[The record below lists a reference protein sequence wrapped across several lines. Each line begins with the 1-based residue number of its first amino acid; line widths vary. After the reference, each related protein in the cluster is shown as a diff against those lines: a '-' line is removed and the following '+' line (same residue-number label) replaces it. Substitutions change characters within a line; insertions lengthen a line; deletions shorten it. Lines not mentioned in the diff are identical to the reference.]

1 MSVKHKVQHFL
12 VEYMGLYWPDGDAGK
27 LRKAAK
33 AWRKFAGEVEKIR
46 TPVNNQATSLI
57 HNNKGEAIE
66 AFEVFWHRYA
76 KGEKDGW
83 LHDLAESSKRM
94 AEGLEQLAAAV
105 DKAMD
110 DLWDKIIEDLAVL
123 GAAVVVAMATGGALA
138 GPAGAAATAIVEA
151 GAALGVVVSTTVAEV
166 VGVTLASAA
175 LGGLESVTVNL
186 AVAQPIKIAQGRQD
200 GINFTEAGN
209 AANDGMI
216 YGGMFGGF
224 GSLAKNAGA
233 AGGFRNLFN
242 GVRPMDVELAQAARL
257 PVNIDCALD
266 PIDVATGAMLLPATD
281 VTLPGALPLVVER
294 THISS
299 NRTGAWFGPTWAST
313 FDERVQIDGDG
324 VVYAAADGMRLVYP
338 VPAPGEPV
346 LPVKGPRRP
355 LTWDGTP
362 GGVMTIADPQTGIT
376 RTFGGLVPTE
386 EPGILQLP
394 LESVEDRNGARIDF
408 ERTATGTPTGIRHSG
423 GSYVAVETEV
433 IGEAAGARV
442 TALRLLDEPPS
453 PYEPPTAP
461 GRGTTLIRYGYD
473 GAGNLTEVT
482 NSSGKPLRFTYDA
495 EGRITSWT
503 DRNDSSY
510 RYTYDASGRVVRT
523 EGSDGFLS
531 GSLAYD
537 PETRT
542 TTVTD
547 SFGHERTYRYNAD
560 ALVTEETDP
569 LGHKTL
575 TKWDERG
582 ADRLSVTD
590 PLGRTTRYAY
600 DEAGNLAKVV
610 LPDGS
615 QGSALYNEFRKPVEV
630 TEPGGATWRH
640 TYDDRGNLA
649 TTTDP
654 TGAET
659 RYAHD
664 DRGHLT
670 AVTDALGNVSQV
682 SCDAAGLPVEITD
695 PLGHR
700 TTVVRDPFGRIVEA
714 VDPLGRATRTTWT
727 PEGRP
732 SRREYPDGT
741 SETWAWDGE
750 DNLLT
755 HTDTAG
761 NTTRHEAGHFDLPTS
776 RTDPDGTTYAF
787 AYDTELRLTGV
798 TNPQGLTWSYAYDAA
813 GRLTSETDFNGRT
826 LTYAHDAAG
835 GLTTRTNGAGES
847 LHFTRDTLGRVTEQR
862 GDDDAVTTFSYD
874 AAGNLAG
881 AANADASLAYER
893 DVLGRVLTESV
904 NGRTTTYAYDALGR
918 RVRRVTPSGLAS
930 EWTYDA
936 AGRPVGLSG
945 EAGGLTFAYDAAGRE
960 TERRLGDGATL
971 TQEWDAADR
980 VTRQVVKGAERL
992 LQHREYA
999 YREDGY
1005 LTEIRELTSGTRR
1018 FDLDPSGRVTTV
1030 RAHGWTER
1038 YAYDGAGNV
1047 TSVTAPAHAAAGR
1060 REFEGTLI
1068 RRAGS
1073 TRYEHDAQGRLTSK
1087 TARLLNGQT
1096 RVWTYTW
1103 DAEDRLREAVTPEGE
1118 RWRYAYDPLGRRIS
1132 KRLLSEAGE
1141 TAEETSFSWDGTRLA
1156 EQTTAD
1162 GRVTTWDYAPGTHRP
1177 LTQTDRTRLARSA
1190 GKSLIAEF
1198 AEGDAERD
1206 FGTHFHAVITDAVGT
1221 PTELIT
1227 PTGELAWQHRT
1238 TLWGTS
1244 LPSPPSD
1251 GIDCPLRFPG
1261 QYADAETGLHYN
1273 YFRYYDN
1280 EAHRYVTPDPLGL
1293 VPADNHHGYVVNP
1306 YGWGDPLGLAPEGC
1320 KIAQPSHDYSPSR
1333 NAAFRKA
1340 KRHLG
1345 IPMSQQPDELQMVP
1359 MTGRSGRQVM
1369 DENGQAV
1376 MTREYVYTRG
1386 DGSRVI
1392 IQDHSAGHQF
1402 GEGGVGDQGR
1412 HLNVR
1417 PFENPRTGKVP
1428 GTAQHYEY

>member
-12 VEYMGLYWPDGDAGK
+12 IDYMGLYWPDGDADK

-33 AWRKFAGEVEKIR
+33 AWRKFAGEVEKVR

-76 KGEKDGW
+76 KGSKDGW
-83 LHDLAESSKRM
+83 LQDLAESSKKM
-94 AEGLEQLAAAV
+94 ADGLEKLAEAT

-110 DLWDKIIEDLAVL
+110 QLWEKIIEDVVVL
-123 GAAVVVAMATGGALA
+123 GAAVTVALLTGGALA

-166 VGVTLASAA
+166 AGVTLAAA
-175 LGGLESVTVNL
+175 AFGGLESVTVNL
-186 AVAQPIKIAQGRQD
+186 AVAQPIRIAQGRQD

-209 AANDGMI
+209 AANDGML
-216 YGGMFGGF
+216 YGGMFGGM
-224 GSLAKNAGA
+224 GALAKNAGA
-233 AGGFRNLFN
+233 AGGYRNLFK

-294 THISS
+294 THVSS
-299 NRTGAWFGPTWAST
+299 YRSGAWFGPTWAST

-423 GSYVAVETEV
+423 GYYVAVETDV
-433 IGEAAGARV
+433 IGAAGARV

-473 GAGNLTEVT
+473 DAGNLTEVT

-503 DRNDSSY
+503 DRNDTSY
-510 RYTYDASGRVVRT
+510 SYTYDADGRVTRT
-523 EGSDGFLS
+523 DGTDGHLS

-537 PETRT
+537 TATRT

-547 SFGHERTYRYNAD
+547 SLGHERTYRYNAD

-569 LGHKTL
+569 LGHKTV

-600 DEAGNLAKVV
+600 DEAGNLAQVT

-615 QGSALYNEFRKPVEV
+615 QGAALYNELRKPVEV

-640 TYDDRGNLA
+640 TYDERGNLL

-664 DRGHLT
+664 DRGHL
-670 AVTDALGNVSQV
+670 AVVTDALGHASQV
-682 SCDAAGLPVEITD
+682 TCDAAGLPVEITD

-700 TTVVRDPFGRIVEA
+700 TTVVRDLFGRIVEA

-727 PEGRP
+727 PEGKP

-741 SETWAWDGE
+741 SETWTWDGE
-750 DNLLT
+750 GNLVS
-755 HTDTAG
+755 HTDAAG
-761 NTTRHEAGHFDLPTS
+761 NTVTHTAGHFDLPAS

-787 AYDTELRLTGV
+787 TYDTELRLTGV

-813 GRLTSETDFNGRT
+813 GRLTTETDFNGRT

-835 GLTTRTNGAGES
+835 GLTTRTNGAGEA
-847 LHFTRDTLGRVTEQR
+847 LHFTRDALGRATEQR
-862 GDDDAVTTFSYD
+862 GDAGETATFAYD
-874 AAGNLAG
+874 AAGNLIRAV
-881 AANADASLAYER
+881 NADAELVYER
-893 DVLGRVLTESV
+893 DAFGRVLSETV
-904 NGRTTTYAYDALGR
+904 NGRTTRYTYDAAGR
-918 RVRRVTPSGLAS
+918 RTRRVSPSGLAS
-930 EWTYDA
+930 EWAYDA
-936 AGRPVGLSG
+936 AGRPTALAGD
-945 EAGGLTFAYDAAGRE
+945 AGGLTFAYDAAGRE
-960 TERRLGDGATL
+960 TERRLGEGATL
-971 TQEWDAADR
+971 TQDWDAVDR
-980 VTRQVVKGAERL
+980 LTTQVVRGGADRL
-992 LQHREYA
+992 LQHRSYA

-1018 FDLDPSGRVTTV
+1018 FDLDRSGRVTTV
-1030 RAHGWTER
+1030 SAHGWSER

-1047 TSVTAPAHAAAGR
+1047 TNAAAPAHTAPGQ

-1068 RRAGS
+1068 RRAGR
-1073 TRYEHDAQGRLTSK
+1073 TTYEHDAQGRLTRK
-1087 TARLLNGQT
+1087 VRKLLNGQT
-1096 RVWTYTW
+1096 RTWTYVW
-1103 DAEDRLREAVTPEGE
+1103 DAEDRLREAVTPGGE
-1118 RWRYAYDPLGRRIS
+1118 RWQYAYDPLGRRIS
-1132 KRLLSEAGE
+1132 KCRLSAEGEAAE
-1141 TAEETSFSWDGTRLA
+1141 AAEETFFSWDGTRLA

-1177 LTQTDRTRLARSA
+1177 LTQTDYRRLVRSV
-1190 GKSLIAEF
+1190 GKSLIEGF
-1198 AEGDAERD
+1198 AEKTEPD
-1206 FGTHFHAVITDAVGT
+1206 FGTRFHAVITDVVGT
-1221 PTELIT
+1221 PTELVT
-1227 PTGELAWQHRT
+1227 PAGELAWQHRT
-1238 TLWGTS
+1238 SLWGTN
-1244 LPSPPSD
+1244 LPAPATS
-1251 GIDCPLRFPG
+1251 GEVDCPLRFPG

-1273 YFRYYDN
+1273 YLRHYDP
-1280 EAHRYVTPDPLGL
+1280 EVVRYVTPDVLGL
-1293 VPADNHHGYVVNP
+1293 NPAPNHHGYVDNP
-1306 YGWGDPLGLAPEGC
+1306 LFWTDPLGLAPCRDAQVALRGWRNQKFRIGPHDVQLDKAGMKHFLERHHPDYRRGKDKATQTNFDSSMTVEQLRDVVREVLKQNRDEVVRRGVRGMYQVEGEVNGVT
-1320 KIAQPSHDYSPSR
+1320 YT
-1333 NAAFRKA
+1333 
-1340 KRHLG
+1340 LG
-1345 IPMSQQPDELQMVP
+1345 MNK
-1359 MTGRSGRQVM
+1359 GRV
-1369 DENGQAV
+1369 GQLYPH
-1376 MTREYVYTRG
+1376 E
-1386 DGSRVI
+1386 
-1392 IQDHSAGHQF
+1392 
-1402 GEGGVGDQGR
+1402 E
-1412 HLNVR
+1412 
-1417 PFENPRTGKVP
+1417 
-1428 GTAQHYEY
+1428 

>member
-1 MSVKHKVQHFL
+1 MSIKHKVQHFL
-12 VEYMGLYWPDGDAGK
+12 VEYMGLYWPDGDADK

-33 AWRKFAGEVEKIR
+33 AWRKFAGEVEKVR

-76 KGEKDGW
+76 KGSQDGW
-83 LHDLAESSKRM
+83 LHDLAKSSEKM
-94 AEGLEQLAAAV
+94 ADGLEKLAEAV

-110 DLWDKIIEDLAVL
+110 QLWEKIIEDLVVL
-123 GAAVVVAMATGGALA
+123 GAAVTLALATGGALTPA
-138 GPAGAAATAIVEA
+138 AGAAATAIVEA

-166 VGVTLASAA
+166 AGVTLAAA
-175 LGGLESVTVNL
+175 AFGGLESVTVNL

-216 YGGMFGGF
+216 YGGLFGGF

-233 AGGFRNLFN
+233 AGGYRNLFK
-242 GVRPMDVELAQAARL
+242 GVRPLDVELAQAARL

-281 VTLPGALPLVVER
+281 VTLPGSLPLVVER
-294 THISS
+294 THVSS
-299 NRTGAWFGPTWAST
+299 YRAGAWFGPTWAST
-313 FDERVQIDGDG
+313 FDERVQLDGDG

-338 VPAPGEPV
+338 VPVPGEPV

-355 LTWDGTP
+355 LTWDGRP

-394 LESVEDRNGARIDF
+394 LESMEDRNGARIDV
-408 ERTATGTPTGIRHSG
+408 ERTATGTPTAIRHSG
-423 GSYVAVETEV
+423 GSYVAVETDV
-433 IGEAAGARV
+433 IGEAGARV

-473 GAGNLTEVT
+473 DAGNLTEVT

-503 DRNDSSY
+503 DRNGTSY
-510 RYTYDASGRVVRT
+510 GYTYDASGRVVRT

-547 SFGHERTYRYNAD
+547 SLGNERTYRYNAA

-600 DEAGNLAKVV
+600 DEQGNLAKVV

-615 QGSALYNEFRKPVEV
+615 SGEALYNDLCRPVEV

-654 TGAET
+654 AGAET

-664 DRGHLT
+664 DRGRLV
-670 AVTDALGNVSQV
+670 AVTDALGHASQV
-682 SCDAAGLPVEITD
+682 ECDAAGLPVAITD
-695 PLGHR
+695 ALGHR
-700 TTVVRDPFGRIVEA
+700 TAVRRDVFGRIVEA
-714 VDPLGRATRTTWT
+714 VDPLGRVTRTTWT
-727 PEGRP
+727 TEGRP

-741 SETWAWDGE
+741 SETWTWDGE
-750 DNLLT
+750 GNLVT

-761 NTTRHEAGHFDLPTS
+761 NITRHEAGHFDLPTS

-787 AYDTELRLTGV
+787 TYDTELRLTGV
-798 TNPQGLTWSYAYDAA
+798 TNPQGLVWSYAYDAA

-826 LTYAHDAAG
+826 LAYAHDAAG
-835 GLTTRTNGAGES
+835 GLAARTNGAGET
-847 LHFTRDTLGRVTEQR
+847 LHFTRDALGRATEQR
-862 GDDDAVTTFSYD
+862 ADDAEAVTTFAYD
-874 AAGNLAG
+874 AAGNLVRAV
-881 AANADASLAYER
+881 NADAEVVYER
-893 DVLGRVLTESV
+893 DVLGRVLSESV
-904 NGRTTTYAYDALGR
+904 NGRATSYAYDALGR

-936 AGRPVGLSG
+936 AGRPTELAG
-945 EAGGLTFAYDAAGRE
+945 EAGGLTFTYDAAGRE
-960 TERRLGDGATL
+960 TERRLGGEGTVL
-971 TQEWDAADR
+971 TQQWDAADR
-980 VTRQVVKGAERL
+980 LTTQVVRGAERL

-1005 LTEIRELTSGTRR
+1005 LREIRELTSGTRR
-1018 FDLDPSGRVTTV
+1018 FDLDASGRVTTV

-1047 TSVTAPAHAAAGR
+1047 TSATAPDHSAPGQ

-1068 RRAGS
+1068 RRAGR
-1073 TRYEHDAQGRLTSK
+1073 TTYEHDAQGRLTRK
-1087 TARLLNGQT
+1087 TRKLLNGRT

-1118 RWRYAYDPLGRRIS
+1118 RWQYAYDPLGRRVS
-1132 KRLLSEAGE
+1132 KRCEGRDGE
-1141 TAEETSFSWDGTRLA
+1141 TLFAWDGTRLA
-1156 EQTTAD
+1156 EQTAAD
-1162 GRVTTWDYAPGTHRP
+1162 GRTTTWDYAPGTHRP
-1177 LTQTDRTRLARSA
+1177 LTQTDSTRLTRSA
-1190 GKSLIAEF
+1190 GKSLIEGF
-1198 AEGDAERD
+1198 AEEAERD
-1206 FGTHFHAVITDAVGT
+1206 FGTRFHAVITDAVGT

-1227 PTGELAWQHRT
+1227 PTGELSWQHRT
-1238 TLWGTS
+1238 TLWGTP
-1244 LPSPPSD
+1244 LLAPTAEGAP
-1251 GIDCPLRFPG
+1251 DCPLRFPG
-1261 QYADAETGLHYN
+1261 QYADVETGLHYN
-1273 YFRYYDN
+1273 YFRYYDS

-1369 DENGQAV
+1369 DDNGQAV
-1376 MTREYVYTRG
+1376 MTREYVYTRN